1 MGPSCIFGRPC
12 QNTAMTSE
20 DYVALAIFVLLWAGF
35 SWASDGGR
43 GFDRVSLTR
52 LMNEHRARWIR
63 NSLNRDLK
71 MIDTQIIAGLQAGT
85 AFFASTTIFALGG
98 CFALLGATDQ
108 VQMIFSDLPQIFR
121 SGRTAFELKVGGL
134 TCLFGYSFFKFGWSY
149 RLFNYCSILMGG
161 IPMTADMKR
170 DQKAAER
177 AAERAIRMNIL
188 AAKHFNAG
196 LRAIF
201 LSIGYLGWFISPYV
215 FMVLTALVIF
225 VLARRQF
232 FSEERAALIE
242 NAQ

>member
-1 MGPSCIFGRPC
+1 
-12 QNTAMTSE
+12 MTFE
-20 DYVALAIFVLLWAGF
+20 DYIALGIFVLLWGGF
-35 SWASDGGR
+35 NWATDGR
-43 GFDRVSLTR
+43 RKFKRVSLTR
-52 LMNEHRARWIR
+52 LMNENRRRWIR

-108 VQMIFSDLPQIFR
+108 VQMIFNDLPQVFR
-121 SGRTAFELKVGGL
+121 GGRTGFELKVGGL

-161 IPMTADMKR
+161 IPMTADMTR
-170 DQKAAER
+170 DRQAAEQ

-215 FMVLTALVIF
+215 FIVLTGFVIF
-225 VLARRQF
+225 VLVRRQF
-232 FSEERAALIE
+232 FSEAREALVE
-242 NAQ
+242 DASEARKQ